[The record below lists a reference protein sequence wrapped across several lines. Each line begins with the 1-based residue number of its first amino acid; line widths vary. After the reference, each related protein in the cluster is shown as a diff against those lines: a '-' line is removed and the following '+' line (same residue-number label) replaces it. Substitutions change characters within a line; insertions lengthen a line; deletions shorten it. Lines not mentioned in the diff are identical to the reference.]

1 MSICQGRGGREG
13 KVDCGLPA
21 INSAVFGFLT
31 AKKLAS
37 FSSALWPRNSFTA
50 GDGNPKVLAAVK
62 SGAFKLKLQA
72 KQTAAGRDC
81 RLGMGLGY
89 GDWTGTVGQMKSEP
103 YGNAKTVPKHKFAAC
118 LHW

>member
-1 MSICQGRGGREG
+1 ME
-13 KVDCGLPA
+13 VDCGLPA

-81 RLGMGLGY
+81 RLGLGMAIVGLL
-89 GDWTGTVGQMKSEP
+89 DK
-103 YGNAKTVPKHKFAAC
+103 
-118 LHW
+118 

>member
-1 MSICQGRGGREG
+1 MCQYAKEERGREVE
-13 KVDCGLPA
+13 VDCGLPA

-37 FSSALWPRNSFTA
+37 FSSALWPRNSCTA

-81 RLGMGLGY
+81 QLGLGN
-89 GDWTGTVGQMKSEP
+89 GEWRLDWDCWTNEKR
-103 YGNAKTVPKHKFAAC
+103 AKWQCENCA
-118 LHW
+118 